1 MDPSLYHRFFEVEDR
16 HWWFVGRRAVVG
28 TLMGQALGEPGQGQ
42 PPPERRILDIG
53 CGTGGMMPLLSQF
66 GSVAGIDSEPLAL
79 DYCRRRGFH
88 DVHLQEG
95 FKPPAPY
102 DVITLFDVLEHVPD
116 EAGFLDWI
124 RGLLRPDGR
133 LVLTVPAFPFLWSR
147 HDELNHHQRRYR
159 RGTLRT
165 ALERGGFAI
174 DRLTYFNCW
183 LFPAAMVTRL
193 LDQRSHHPARRS
205 NDPDAR
211 SHSAAE
217 DPARVA
223 EEIMKPLRIGPMNPV
238 LTSIF
243 SSERALL
250 AGFDL
255 PFGVSL
261 GAVARLRSN
270 IKPGG

>member
-53 CGTGGMMPLLSQF
+53 CGTGGMMPLLSRF

-79 DYCRRRGFH
+79 DYCRRRGFP

-95 FKPPAPY
+95 FKASAPY

-193 LDQRSHHPARRS
+193 LDQRRDGAG
-205 NDPDAR
+205 A
-211 SHSAAE
+211 
-217 DPARVA
+217 DPASVA
-223 EEIMKPLRIGPMNPV
+223 EEIMKPLRIGPMNSV